1 MERII
6 VAVSGGAD
14 SMALLHML
22 TIKGYEIIV
31 VHVNYQVRE
40 SAKRDQKIV
49 ENFCQK
55 HNLTL
60 KILYAKEAVGN
71 FQAFARRLRYDY
83 MQEIAKEYDTYDV
96 YVAHHLDDVIE
107 TYLMQKERKS
117 IPEFYGIKSEL
128 NYETITLKR
137 PLLHLSKEEIIEYCR
152 NNNIEYG
159 DDESNFK
166 NDYTRNRIRNTVVSK
181 MSKMDKQDLINEIKK
196 LNSNLESEAKVLTDI
211 VDEFKKDFSLKKLL
225 AHKDEIIIKVMR
237 LYLKEY
243 NIYTLTDDEYE
254 NLILFLKSSG
264 NGQYDVSKKYL
275 IDKSYGCLTIVEKNN
290 LQYSYTFNEIV
301 EFKCEFFEIKLSG
314 RSTEAV
320 TLSETDFPITIRNFE
335 DGDKIQMQYGSKA
348 VNRFF
353 IDRKIP
359 LYQRPSWPI
368 VLNASNEVILVPRL
382 GCNLTHYSNIPT
394 MFVVK

>member
-83 MQEIAKEYDTYDV
+83 MQEIAKEYDAYDV

-152 NNNIEYG
+152 NNSIDYG

-320 TLSETDFPITIRNFE
+320 TLSESDFPITIRNFE

>member
-181 MSKMDKQDLINEIKK
+181 MSKIDKQDLINEIKK

>member
-83 MQEIAKEYDTYDV
+83 MQEIAKEYDAYDV

-181 MSKMDKQDLINEIKK
+181 MSKIDKQDLINEIKK

>member
-1 MERII
+1 
-6 VAVSGGAD
+6 
-14 SMALLHML
+14 
-22 TIKGYEIIV
+22 
-31 VHVNYQVRE
+31 
-40 SAKRDQKIV
+40 
-49 ENFCQK
+49 
-55 HNLTL
+55 
-60 KILYAKEAVGN
+60 
-71 FQAFARRLRYDY
+71 
-83 MQEIAKEYDTYDV
+83 
-96 YVAHHLDDVIE
+96 
-107 TYLMQKERKS
+107 
-117 IPEFYGIKSEL
+117 
-128 NYETITLKR
+128 
-137 PLLHLSKEEIIEYCR
+137 
-152 NNNIEYG
+152 
-159 DDESNFK
+159 
-166 NDYTRNRIRNTVVSK
+166 

-264 NGQYDVSKKYL
+264 NGQYNVSKKYL
-275 IDKSYGCLTIVEKNN
+275 IDKSYGCLTIVEKTN

-314 RSTEAV
+314 HSTEAV